1 MFDTEDW
8 FMLKDLAREQ
18 EQNTGRVNISELSR
32 ETGLDRKTVRRYLRS
47 DHPPETP
54 HTRNKP
60 SKLDPYKPYIQERLE
75 KYPRLSRVRLLEE
88 IQALGYT
95 GKSTILGDYLRQIR
109 PRVSV
114 LPELRYET
122 KPGEMSQCDWSACH
136 YSSSQGLEQ
145 KVNCFSMVLGYSRVQ
160 YIEFT
165 PAQDIQTFLTCH
177 LHAFEYFDGV
187 TEVIL
192 YDNIKSVVLKRKYPS
207 TASEFHPAFV
217 DLRDHFGFTA
227 RLCRIYRPKTKGK
240 VERSIGYVKDNFLY
254 GREFTSLTDLNN
266 CAREWLDYVNNK
278 VHGTTHEIPFDRLPR
293 ENLRPISSYPPY
305 IFQKTYER
313 KVSRD
318 CYFSLYGNLYSVPW
332 RYAGRYVDIVV
343 RDGTL
348 HVYADDTVIC
358 THPLL
363 EGKNQRSRQNEHF
376 EGLLNQILDEPCL
389 SPKKKLAAQ
398 QPHYQEYPVEERN
411 LELYDTLW
419 EKRL

>member
-1 MFDTEDW
+1 
-8 FMLKDLAREQ
+8 MLKDLAREQ

-192 YDNIKSVVLKRKYPS
+192 YDNIKSVVLKREYPS
-207 TASEFHPAFV
+207 TASEFHPSIDQTVIRDLATLRFV
-217 DLRDHFGFTA
+217 ENGENVVFLGPPGVGKTHLAIGLGVAAIEQGVSVLFINASVLIEQLKEAYHTGHLDSCLK
-227 RLCRIYRPKTKGK
+227 RLNRPRLLIID
-240 VERSIGYVKDNFLY
+240 EIGYLPFDAPAAYCFFQLVSRRY
-254 GREFTSLTDLNN
+254 EGRSTIFTS
-266 CAREWLDYVNNK
+266 NK
-278 VHGTTHEIPFDRLPR
+278 TFADWGE
-293 ENLRPISSYPPY
+293 
-305 IFQKTYER
+305 IFQDQVIAAALLDRILHHCTVVNIRGASYRMKDR
-313 KVSRD
+313 KNHK
-318 CYFSLYGNLYSVPW
+318 LW
-332 RYAGRYVDIVV
+332 
-343 RDGTL
+343 T
-348 HVYADDTVIC
+348 
-358 THPLL
+358 
-363 EGKNQRSRQNEHF
+363 NQ
-376 EGLLNQILDEPCL
+376 
-389 SPKKKLAAQ
+389 
-398 QPHYQEYPVEERN
+398 
-411 LELYDTLW
+411 
-419 EKRL
+419 EKSTETRCPND

>member
-60 SKLDPYKPYIQERLE
+60 SKLDHYKPYIQERLE

-95 GKSTILGDYLRQIR
+95 GKSTILGDSLRQIR

-136 YSSSQGLEQ
+136 YSSSQGLAQ

-165 PAQDIQTFLTCH
+165 PAQDIQTFLACH
-177 LHAFEYFDGV
+177 LHAFKYFDGV

-192 YDNIKSVVLKRKYPS
+192 YDNIKSVVLKREYPS
-207 TASEFHPAFV
+207 TASEFHP
-217 DLRDHFGFTA
+217 
-227 RLCRIYRPKTKGK
+227 
-240 VERSIGYVKDNFLY
+240 SID
-254 GREFTSLTDLNN
+254 
-266 CAREWLDYVNNK
+266 
-278 VHGTTHEIPFDRLPR
+278 
-293 ENLRPISSYPPY
+293 
-305 IFQKTYER
+305 Q
-313 KVSRD
+313 
-318 CYFSLYGNLYSVPW
+318 
-332 RYAGRYVDIVV
+332 
-343 RDGTL
+343 
-348 HVYADDTVIC
+348 TVIRDLA
-358 THPLL
+358 TLRFVENGENVVFLGPLVL
-363 EGKNQRSRQNEHF
+363 ERLT
-376 EGLLNQILDEPCL
+376 LLL
-389 SPKKKLAAQ
+389 
-398 QPHYQEYPVEERN
+398 V
-411 LELYDTLW
+411 LELLLSS
-419 EKRL
+419 RVSLCCSSMRQS

>member
-1 MFDTEDW
+1 
-8 FMLKDLAREQ
+8 
-18 EQNTGRVNISELSR
+18 
-32 ETGLDRKTVRRYLRS
+32 
-47 DHPPETP
+47 
-54 HTRNKP
+54 
-60 SKLDPYKPYIQERLE
+60 
-75 KYPRLSRVRLLEE
+75 
-88 IQALGYT
+88 
-95 GKSTILGDYLRQIR
+95 
-109 PRVSV
+109 
-114 LPELRYET
+114 
-122 KPGEMSQCDWSACH
+122 
-136 YSSSQGLEQ
+136 
-145 KVNCFSMVLGYSRVQ
+145 MVLGYSRVQ

-177 LHAFEYFDGV
+177 LQAFEYFDGV

-227 RLCRIYRPKTKGK
+227 RLCRVYRPKTKGK

-254 GREFTSLTDLNN
+254 GREFASLTDLNN
-266 CAREWLDYVNNK
+266 CAREWLDNVNNK

>member
-95 GKSTILGDYLRQIR
+95 GKSTTLGDYLRQIR

-227 RLCRIYRPKTKGK
+227 RLCRVYRPKTKGK

-266 CAREWLDYVNNK
+266 CAREWLDDVNNK

-348 HVYADDTVIC
+348 QVYADDTVIC